1 MKSHVSEGGEVRW
14 PTRVNALQTQERHK
28 KKNVEIIET
37 KKQQKCTNAKI
48 KYHST
53 QNSKQLQE
61 RNPICFGV
69 FFGVRSGLIGTSPP
83 PLSSIIRYKYKLL

>member
-69 FFGVRSGLIGTSPP
+69 FFWCAFWSIWNV
-83 PLSSIIRYKYKLL
+83 SSSFIKYY